1 MLQFNPLM
9 ILINLYNMAR
19 SIDTIY
25 SLIIAEKEA
34 KAELSG
40 LDSES
45 ATSVFRLWAWVT
57 AAVLYTV
64 EAMHD
69 LFRIEIDTL
78 LRTLK
83 PGTLLWYQELCKSFQ
98 YGDALTWSDSGYSYP
113 VIDETKKIVQQA
125 SVTEGSG
132 GLTVKIAT
140 EVSGELEPLSGPQLE
155 AFNAYLMAR
164 KYAGTRVSIINSAA
178 NKLYLALELYYN
190 PLVISATGTD
200 INGAKQVELAV
211 QLFLRSLPFN
221 GRLRR
226 TALEAAIL
234 AVPGVYDVKLT
245 ILQYKYG
252 ANPYATI
259 DVSAIPESGYFKID
273 TDHLL
278 TDNITYI
285 AGNNNV

>member
-1 MLQFNPLM
+1 
-9 ILINLYNMAR
+9 MAR

-34 KAELSG
+34 KTELAG
-40 LDSES
+40 LTSVS
-45 ATSVFRLWAWVT
+45 ATAIFKSWAWVT

-83 PGTLLWYQELCKSFQ
+83 PGTLLWYQQMIKEFQ
-98 YGDALTWSDSGYSYP
+98 YGDALVWTDNGYQYAI
-113 VIDETKKIVQQA
+113 IDDTKRIIIQS
-125 SVTEGSG
+125 SVTEGNG
-132 GLTVKIAT
+132 GITAKIAT
-140 EVSGELEPLSGPQLE
+140 EVAGELEPLTAPQLA
-155 AFNAYLMAR
+155 AFGAYLSAR
-164 KYAGTRVSIINSAA
+164 KYAGTRVSLVNSAA
-178 NKLYLALELYYN
+178 NKLYLAFQIYYN
-190 PLVISATGTD
+190 PLVLSAEGLD
-200 INGAKQVELAV
+200 LNGAKPVEIAV
-211 QLFLRSLPFN
+211 QYFLRNLPFN

-245 ILQYKYG
+245 TLQYKYG
-252 ANPYATI
+252 SNPYVSI

-273 TDHLL
+273 TDHPLA
-278 TDNITYI
+278 DNINYI